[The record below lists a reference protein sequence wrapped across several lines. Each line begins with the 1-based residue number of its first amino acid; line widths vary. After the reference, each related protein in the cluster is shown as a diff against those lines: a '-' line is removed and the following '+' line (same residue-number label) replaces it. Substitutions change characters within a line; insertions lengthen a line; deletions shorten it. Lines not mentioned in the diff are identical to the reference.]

1 MSFPADSI
9 SEFCDVVR
17 RLGHFASVRSWDLD
31 IDSCADSAIAT
42 SGTVGRENPCAN
54 SFDPS
59 ISPNRPVA
67 SDQDR
72 KLLSV
77 DRDIEVGETDRS
89 HEPPVHLRW
98 QYLALVALGGTVG
111 TALRQLLSFS
121 VPSLAGVPV
130 MTMGINLLGAFLLGV
145 LLEELMHRGPDQ
157 GRRRHLRLLLGT
169 GVLGG
174 FTTYSALAADAFL
187 LLSHGRPVP
196 ALLYAFGTLFG
207 GALASWAG
215 ITLSTVIRRRRSVA
229 PREATR

>member
-1 MSFPADSI
+1 MGKTES
-9 SEFCDVVR
+9 
-17 RLGHFASVRSWDLD
+17 GHA
-31 IDSCADSAIAT
+31 
-42 SGTVGRENPCAN
+42 
-54 SFDPS
+54 
-59 ISPNRPVA
+59 
-67 SDQDR
+67 
-72 KLLSV
+72 
-77 DRDIEVGETDRS
+77 
-89 HEPPVHLRW
+89 PPVHLRW
-98 QYLALVALGGTVG
+98 QYLALVALGGTFG
-111 TALRQLLSFS
+111 TALRQLLILS
-121 VPSLAGVPV
+121 VPSLAGVPI
-130 MTMGINLLGAFLLGV
+130 MTMGINILGAFLLGV